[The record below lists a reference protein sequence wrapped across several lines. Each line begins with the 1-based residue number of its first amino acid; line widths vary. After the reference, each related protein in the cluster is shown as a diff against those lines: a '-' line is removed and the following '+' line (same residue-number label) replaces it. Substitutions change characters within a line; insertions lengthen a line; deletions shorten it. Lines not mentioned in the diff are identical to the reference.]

1 MEHTILTSH
10 LETLHLFEGRITPV
24 VVLQMNEHRVTLDG
38 HILIRRALILYGLK
52 AIVAVQSRE
61 SQALTHLLL
70 LRRMDLR
77 GLVGIDE
84 VVDAHK
90 RTVGNDLR
98 SLPLLFTQQGSADGI
113 VVVVI
118 PVRCYLNEV
127 EGDLTQGEL
136 RAPLVNQ
143 QLHPLRVLVAGI
155 THVRT
160 ALIVEDALH
169 REVQDGVE
177 RAIAPE
183 QRTVI
188 VPLCPLLADL
198 HRVGGITGIFL
209 QILLRQ
215 PALYARASFISF
227 DNTNRDVER
236 TTQQPGEEI
245 ARSRELTDGLR
256 RTGAPLALGII
267 LWRGPH
273 DAGNLH
279 AADTFRL
286 SGIQHM
292 VVVAFHRTH
301 AKTLYRHLHVRLS
314 STYPNLTAD
323 DIVNR
328 HSFTVVE
335 RDAQRV
341 VACLRRPDLHQPAAV
356 LANLGRHLLVAP

>member
-1 MEHTILTSH
+1 MD
-10 LETLHLFEGRITPV
+10 
-24 VVLQMNEHRVTLDG
+24 EHRVTLDG
-38 HILIRRALILYGLK
+38 HILIRRTLILDCLK
-52 AIVAVQSRE
+52 AIVAVQGRKG
-61 SQALTHLLL
+61 QALTHLLF

-77 GLVGIDE
+77 GLIRIDE
-84 VVDAHK
+84 VVDAHQ
-90 RTVGNDLR
+90 RAVGNDLC

-118 PVRCYLNEV
+118 PVRCYLNEI
-127 EGDLTQGEL
+127 EGDLTQAEL

-143 QLHPLRVLVAGI
+143 QLHPLRVLIAGI

-169 REVQDGVE
+169 RKVQDGVE
-177 RAIAPE
+177 RAVAPK

-215 PALYARASFISF
+215 PALYARTSFISF
-227 DNTNRDVER
+227 DNTNWDVER

-245 ARSRELTDGLR
+245 ACGRELTDSLR
-256 RTGAPLALGII
+256 RTLAPLTLGII
-267 LWRGPH
+267 LRRGPH

-286 SGIQHM
+286 GGIQHM

-301 AKTLYRHLHVRLS
+301 AETLYRHLHVRLS
-314 STYPNLTAD
+314 GTDPHLTAD
-323 DIVNR
+323 DIVDR
-328 HSFTVVE
+328 HRLTVVE
-335 RDAQRV
+335 RDAQRLV
-341 VACLRRPDLHQPAAV
+341 TGLRCPDLHQPTTI
-356 LANLGRHLLVAP
+356 LASLGRHLLVAPRGGDSDRLTRLGPTPEAGICFLL